1 MAGTH
6 AGAFLLI
13 VLAFTEVERTLR
25 SEVATVLQGRL
36 PTFAACEPHGA
47 RNGWE
52 ADSVRRREG
61 LGRRARRLPGGRDPH
76 GRDHR
81 GRERA

>member
-13 VLAFTEVERTLR
+13 VLGFTEVERTLR

-36 PTFAACEPHGA
+36 PTFAACE
-47 RNGWE
+47 RM
-52 ADSVRRREG
+52 
-61 LGRRARRLPGGRDPH
+61 
-76 GRDHR
+76 
-81 GRERA
+81 GREMAGKRTQ

>member
-13 VLAFTEVERTLR
+13 VLAFTRGRAHLR

-36 PTFAACEPHGA
+36 PTFEDLP
-47 RNGWE
+47 NGQ
-52 ADSVRRREG
+52 RRSETRI
-61 LGRRARRLPGGRDPH
+61 RL
-76 GRDHR
+76 
-81 GRERA
+81 AV